1 MALSSA
7 VHDRNWRVLIGLK
20 GSGLKKSD
28 ETCGA
33 TAGEPG
39 RTRKRG
45 VSMHL
50 RQRTSR
56 YSTAVLFLAGING
69 ILLLVAIVNSNFQ
82 PDFEIWLG
90 AALIASLILHAR
102 AGFALS
108 LAQREIDMLTSQ
120 TKKLPQEKQRTKAAT
135 APKIELSA
143 VDAASAD
150 DAAIL
155 EKVKSAVESERF
167 ELYLQPIVSLP
178 QRKIR
183 FFESFSRLR
192 NPDGSILRPA
202 TYLDA
207 AERANRI
214 GAIDNLILLR
224 AVQALR
230 NLDAENQ
237 HYQIFCNI
245 SPATIFDED
254 FFSRFTDYLDANA
267 DLASRIVFEFTYPAV
282 EMMCGTVETNL
293 DAIAKR
299 GYKFSVDH
307 VRRFD
312 LNWKKLKERNFR
324 YMKCSSALLMAET
337 SGDEQARMRV
347 KSFRERLREN
357 DIDLVVEKVEF
368 ESHMPEILT
377 LGIDYGQGDL
387 FGAPRPSPFY
397 LNPGLKLAA
406 AS

>member
-1 MALSSA
+1 
-7 VHDRNWRVLIGLK
+7 
-20 GSGLKKSD
+20 
-28 ETCGA
+28 
-33 TAGEPG
+33 
-39 RTRKRG
+39 
-45 VSMHL
+45 MHF

-56 YSTAVLFLAGING
+56 YSTAVLFLAGINSV
-69 ILLLVAIVNSNFQ
+69 LLLVAIINSRFQ
-82 PDFEIWLG
+82 AEFEIWLG
-90 AALIASLILHAR
+90 AALVASLILHAR

-120 TKKLPQEKQRTKAAT
+120 TKKLPKDIQPRNKAA
-135 APKIELSA
+135 AMPNVELAAIEG
-143 VDAASAD
+143 VSAD
-150 DAAIL
+150 DAAVL
-155 EKVKSAVESERF
+155 EQVKSAIEGERF
-167 ELYLQPIVSLP
+167 DLYLQPIVSLP
-178 QRKIR
+178 QRKVR

-192 NPDGSILRPA
+192 NQDGTILRPA
-202 TYLDA
+202 AYLDA

-230 NLDAENQ
+230 NLGAENQ

-245 SPATIFDED
+245 SPATIFDQD

-267 DLASRIVFEFTYPAV
+267 DLAPRIVFEFTYPAV

-293 DAIAKR
+293 EAIANR

-312 LNWKKLKERNFR
+312 LNWKRLKERNFR
-324 YMKCSSALLMAET
+324 YMKCTSALLMAET
-337 SGDEQARMRV
+337 GGDEQARMRV

-357 DIDLVVEKVEF
+357 DIDLIVEKVEF

-387 FGAPRPSPFY
+387 FGAPRPAPFY
-397 LNPGLKLAA
+397 LNPGLKLAE